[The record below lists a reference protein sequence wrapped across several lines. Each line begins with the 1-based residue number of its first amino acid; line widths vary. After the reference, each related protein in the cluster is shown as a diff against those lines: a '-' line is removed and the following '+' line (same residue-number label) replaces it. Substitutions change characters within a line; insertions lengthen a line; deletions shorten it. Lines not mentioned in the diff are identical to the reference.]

1 MNNSIIDKVLNTIK
15 YNNLINVGETV
26 IAGISGGPDSVCLV
40 HILNTI
46 SSIYNF
52 KIIAVHI
59 NHMLRGEEAECD
71 EKYAR
76 EFCEKLSIEFYSEK
90 IDIRKMSKE
99 ESISIEEAGR
109 IARYRQFQI
118 YASNKSAQKI
128 AVAHNK
134 NDNAETVIMN
144 IIRGTGTDGLKG
156 IQYKRD
162 NIIRPLLDVYR
173 YEIDS
178 YCLLNELK
186 PRIDSSNME
195 SIYTRNKIRL
205 DLIPFINKSFNT
217 DIIES
222 IGRTSEIVNCDLEF
236 IEDYAAKALKK
247 CIIEKNFDKIRL
259 DIGILKDFHNSIKN
273 RILRKAIKDVKGNL
287 NGIEKKHIDLLS
299 DIAFNGRTGAMVCL
313 PGKIIGEKSYNIL
326 TVSYEETGKKAK
338 TLEYNG
344 FEMKITIPGS
354 NFFQFN
360 NRCYCLESE
369 IISSQEAK
377 KINTFKYKMEEKV
390 QYFDYE
396 ALKKG
401 IYLRNRKEGDL
412 FKPLNGKGTKKLKE
426 YFIDKK
432 IPREERD
439 KMFLVATGNEIV
451 WVVGNKTSDKFKA
464 NENTKYI
471 LKLEFKDVVECKSD
485 HTGGNKIEC
494 Y

>member
-1 MNNSIIDKVLNTIK
+1 MNSSIIDKVLNTIK

-26 IAGISGGPDSVCLV
+26 IVGISGGPDSVCLV
-40 HILNTI
+40 HVLNTI

-76 EFCEKLSIEFYSEK
+76 EFCERLSIEFYSEK
-90 IDIRKMSKE
+90 IDVRKISKE

-118 YASNKSAQKI
+118 YAANKNAQKI

-178 YCLLNELK
+178 YCLLNDLK

-205 DLIPFINKSFNT
+205 ELIPFINKSFNT
-217 DIIES
+217 DIIEN
-222 IGRTSEIVNCDLEF
+222 IGRTSKIVSCDLEF
-236 IEDYAAKALKK
+236 IEDYTARALEK
-247 CIIEKNFDKIRL
+247 CIVEKNFDKIRL
-259 DIGILKDFHNSIKN
+259 DIGILKDFHDSIKN
-273 RILRKAIKDVKGNL
+273 RILRKVVKDIKGNL

-299 DIAFNGRTGAMVCL
+299 DIAFNGRTGAMICL
-313 PGKIIGEKSYNIL
+313 PGKIVGEKSYNIL
-326 TVSYEETGKKAK
+326 TVSCEENGKKAK
-338 TLEYNG
+338 TKGMEYNE
-344 FEMKITIPGS
+344 FEIRITIPGRIS
-354 NFFQFN
+354 FEFN
-360 NRCYCLESE
+360 NRRYCLESE
-369 IISSQEAK
+369 ILSLQEAK
-377 KINTFKYKMEEKV
+377 KTNVFKCKAEEKV

-396 ALKKG
+396 VLKMG
-401 IYLRNRKEGDL
+401 IYLRKRKEGDL
-412 FKPLNGKGTKKLKE
+412 FKPLNGRGTKKLKD

-432 IPREERD
+432 IPRDERD
-439 KMFLVATGNEIV
+439 KILLVATGNEIV
-451 WVVGNKTSDKFKA
+451 WVVGNKTSDKFKV

-471 LKLEFKDVVECKSD
+471 LKLEFKDDV
-485 HTGGNKIEC
+485 
-494 Y
+494 